1 MPRVRRD
8 RFDVLVEEALENL
21 PGWVIEEMDNVRV
34 FVEDEPPKDQPTLLG
49 LYHGVPLDQRGGHY
63 SGVLPDTVTLYRS
76 TIERA
81 AGDDEDDLYDTIFH
95 TLAHE
100 LAHHFGIDD
109 ARLLDIDAY

>member
-1 MPRVRRD
+1 VTRGGKD
-8 RFDVLVEEALENL
+8 RFDALVEEALENL
-21 PGWVIEEMDNVRV
+21 PDWVIDEMDNVRV

-49 LYHGVPLDQRGGHY
+49 LYHGVPLDERGSY
-63 SGVLPDTVTLYRS
+63 SGVLPDTITLYRS

-109 ARLLDIDAY
+109 QRLLDIDAY